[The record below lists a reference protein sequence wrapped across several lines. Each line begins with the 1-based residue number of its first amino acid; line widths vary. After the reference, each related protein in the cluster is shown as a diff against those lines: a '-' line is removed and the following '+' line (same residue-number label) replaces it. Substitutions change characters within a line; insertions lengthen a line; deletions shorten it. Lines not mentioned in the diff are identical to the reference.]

1 MTAYGLLWAEAKEIF
16 LFTAVFVL
24 APEPTYRV

>member
-1 MTAYGLLWAEAKEIF
+1 MTAYGLLPAEAEEIF
-16 LFTAVFVL
+16 LFAAVSVL